1 LRISKVAKGNASRPG
16 SAYRSCRLYTPSTN
30 RINGEGTEMAEIN
43 DPLTR
48 EEVMQVLNKAADLV
62 IEEIG
67 RGGDATP
74 EQDAINLLVNVFG
87 AMLDNPD
94 TTVDEVMDANYA
106 GDGESGAEM
115 VRSWWGWERPA

>member
-1 LRISKVAKGNASRPG
+1 
-16 SAYRSCRLYTPSTN
+16 
-30 RINGEGTEMAEIN
+30 MAEIS

-48 EEVMQVLNKAADLV
+48 DEVMRVLNKAADLV
-62 IEEIG
+62 TEEIG

-94 TTVDEVMDANYA
+94 TTVDEVMDANYEGGA
-106 GDGESGAEM
+106 GT
-115 VRSWWGWERPA
+115 VRSWWGWDRPA

>member
-1 LRISKVAKGNASRPG
+1 
-16 SAYRSCRLYTPSTN
+16 
-30 RINGEGTEMAEIN
+30 MAEVS

-48 EEVMQVLNKAADLV
+48 DEVMRVLNKAADLV

-74 EQDAINLLVNVFG
+74 EDDVINLLVNVFG

-94 TTVDEVMDANYA
+94 TTVDEVMDANYT

-115 VRSWWGWERPA
+115 VRSWWGWERRA

>member
-1 LRISKVAKGNASRPG
+1 
-16 SAYRSCRLYTPSTN
+16 
-30 RINGEGTEMAEIN
+30 MAEIN

>member
-1 LRISKVAKGNASRPG
+1 MACNALRAG
-16 SAYRSCRLYTPSTN
+16 
-30 RINGEGTEMAEIN
+30 
-43 DPLTR
+43 
-48 EEVMQVLNKAADLV
+48 LNKAADLV

-74 EQDAINLLVNVFG
+74 EQDAVNLLVNVFG

-115 VRSWWGWERPA
+115 VRSWWDWGRPDYSFCKLQCRGLWWVTKGGD